1 MSGQWKG
8 WEGETLSY
16 LKSSLSLRCPL
27 NRDGT
32 VHCSWVLGDLS
43 DKGSSWVS
51 VSPDVLGGAI
61 PAALAPVR

>member
-1 MSGQWKG
+1 MDSAKDRRGKLST
-8 WEGETLSY
+8 TLS
-16 LKSSLSLRCPL
+16 LASLRCPL
-27 NRDGT
+27 NREDT